1 MTADQVKRTYLTLT
15 LLETAALS
23 LIWGVNTL
31 FLLDAGLSITE
42 AFIVNGAFSA
52 GYFLFEVPTGVIA
65 DSAGR
70 RVSYLL
76 GAVTLLLTTVGY
88 YFLWSTQAGL
98 LLWVLVSIGIG
109 LGFTFFSGATEA
121 WVIDA
126 LHATG
131 FEGEIDDVFG
141 ARQAAYGLAFLIG
154 ILLGGLL
161 AQINL
166 GVPYLVRSAVLV
178 ALIAFVTLRMREVG
192 FSPDRSQKVWEGVRR
207 ILRNSV
213 EHGFR
218 NRPMRLL
225 ILGAPFTVGV
235 FFWVFYAF
243 QPYVLELAADESA
256 VYLAAV
262 AAAVFAFAQMA
273 GGWSVSRV
281 RRLFKLRTT
290 ILSVALGIGVVAMV
304 GVGLTQQMP
313 RPWALWIAVALFGMV
328 AFADGVFNPVR
339 QAYISEIV
347 PSEQRATVL
356 SFDAMM
362 GDGGGFIA
370 QPALGRVADVYSL
383 GFGYIVA
390 GIVYSLRI
398 PLVVALRRMGL
409 AADRARDDRTA
420 PDD

>member
-1 MTADQVKRTYLTLT
+1 MTPGQIRSTYLTLT

-52 GYFLFEVPTGVIA
+52 GYLLFEVPTGVIA

-70 RVSYLL
+70 RASYLL
-76 GAVTLLLTTVGY
+76 GAVTLLVATVGY
-88 YFLWSTQAGL
+88 YVLWSVEAGL
-98 LLWVLVSIGIG
+98 AAWVVVSLGIG

-121 WVIDA
+121 WVVDA

-131 FEGEIDDVFG
+131 FDGEIEDVFG
-141 ARQAAYGLAFLIG
+141 ARQAAYGFAFLIG

-166 GVPYLVRSAVLV
+166 GVPYLVRSVVLL
-178 ALIAFVTLRMREVG
+178 ALIVFVVMRMRDIG
-192 FSPDRSQKVWEGVRR
+192 FEPDRSQTVGEGVKR

-235 FFWVFYAF
+235 FFWVFYGF
-243 QPYVLELAADESA
+243 QPYVLELADDQGA

-262 AAAVFAFAQMA
+262 AAAVFALAQMV

-281 RRLFKLRTT
+281 RRLFRLRTT
-290 ILSVALGIGVVAMV
+290 ILAVALGTGVVAMI
-304 GVGLTQQMP
+304 GIGLAQQMP
-313 RPWALWIAVALFGMV
+313 RPLGLWVAVALFGTV

-362 GDGGGFIA
+362 GDGGGVIA

-383 GFGYIVA
+383 GVGYVVA
-390 GIVYSLRI
+390 GIVYSIRI
-398 PLVVALRRMGL
+398 PLVIAVRRMGL
-409 AADRARDDRTA
+409 GADRANSAEDAVAD
-420 PDD
+420 